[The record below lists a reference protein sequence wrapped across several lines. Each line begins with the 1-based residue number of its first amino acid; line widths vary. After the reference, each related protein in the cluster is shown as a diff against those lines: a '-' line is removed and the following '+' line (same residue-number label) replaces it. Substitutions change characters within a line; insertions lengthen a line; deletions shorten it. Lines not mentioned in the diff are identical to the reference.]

1 MTDKAIWLQTN
12 FCCSYFI
19 NHHYLL
25 NVVMFMQIKI
35 TIFYET
41 NCVNDLKL
49 AIGHRNKIGM
59 KDL

>member
-1 MTDKAIWLQTN
+1 
-12 FCCSYFI
+12 
-19 NHHYLL
+19 
-25 NVVMFMQIKI
+25 MFMQIKI

-49 AIGHRNKIGM
+49 AIGHRNKIST